1 MGLVIPL
8 EQYCKHD
15 ECDFDT
21 NIESKFHQ
29 LTINSYVNDNL
40 FTFLLENNMNRF
52 LFGFLTGVND
62 LNLDNIDYYD
72 KLLRPSEI
80 KEICKESFIKKFH
93 CPECGNLLFREHLD
107 DINYKKDYERKC
119 PDCGKYSN
127 FSFFD
132 LKDDFKITKLDLIK
146 FLDKLVDLNV
156 FNKKLETQCKNCTNS
171 EILTDFENVNLTCS
185 CGSIKEVKFKY
196 YSNYEFILDRGFWF
210 EWYVYNLCK
219 YLYKKVYPNVKCT
232 YVINDEKF
240 ECEIDILAVT
250 TNNRLIAFECK
261 DYMKSKLSL
270 KDFIENIAKL
280 HYISHEIYLVS
291 SVKDIKFNSK
301 VQSSSLIDSEIKF
314 IEGMKLEES
323 FLNEDKIISFFEERN
338 YQIVF
343 LFDKLPDSKKEII
356 LNNLFD
362 LIIENEKG
370 VYLESLTNLL
380 NRICIDRQLIGEEK
394 LLNSLDIAFENVY
407 SKKYIS
413 NSLEY
418 IKTIYFS
425 YPEYFKKNFNLNKFL
440 KHCTKFLNP
449 IPIEDYECRAPFY
462 YFITVYFRDEH
473 VDVDLIDENV
483 AQNFLLKFIPMI
495 EVYHGSY
502 SLEKTLNVFKCLWK
516 YVTPEIEDKFIKQLI
531 SWYNS
536 KGNKYIISKF
546 VKDFKENFSLD
557 NVRLLEHSSIRM

>member
-1 MGLVIPL
+1 MGLIVPL
-8 EQYCKHD
+8 KKYCKHD
-15 ECDFDT
+15 ECEFDT

-29 LTINSYVNDNL
+29 LSLNSNANNNL
-40 FTFLLENNMNRF
+40 FTFLIENNMNRF
-52 LFGFLTGVND
+52 IFGFITGVKD

-107 DINYKKDYERKC
+107 DIDYKKDHECKC

-132 LKDDFKITKLDLIK
+132 LEDDFKITKLDLIK
-146 FLDKLVDLNV
+146 FLDKLVDLKI
-156 FNKKLETQCKNCTNS
+156 FNKKLETQCKNCTHS
-171 EILTDFENVNLTCS
+171 EIVVDYENVNLICS
-185 CGSIKEVKFKY
+185 CGSEKEVKFKY
-196 YSNYEFILDRGFWF
+196 HSNYDFILDRGFWF

-232 YVINDEKF
+232 YFIDGKKF

-250 TNNRLIAFECK
+250 EDNRLIAFECK
-261 DYMKSKLSL
+261 DYMKNKLSL

-280 HYISHEIYLVS
+280 HHIAHEIYLVS

-301 VQSSSLIDSEIKF
+301 VESSSLIDSELKF

-323 FLNEDKIISFFEERN
+323 FLNEDKIIAFFEERN
-338 YQIVF
+338 YNIVS
-343 LFDKLPDSKKEII
+343 LFDKLPDSKKELI

-362 LIIENEKG
+362 LIINNENR

-380 NRICIDRQLIGEEK
+380 TRISINRELIDETR
-394 LLNSLDIAFENVY
+394 LLNSLDVAFENVY
-407 SKKYIS
+407 SEKFIS
-413 NSLEY
+413 YSLEY
-418 IKTIYFS
+418 IKNIYFS
-425 YPEYFKKNFNLNKFL
+425 YPKDLKKKFNLNKFIEIG
-440 KHCTKFLNP
+440 TKFLNP
-449 IPIEDYECRAPFY
+449 NAIVDYKCRAPFY
-462 YFITVYFRDEH
+462 YFITAYFRDEN
-473 VDVDLIDENV
+473 VDVEIIEDSV

-495 EVYHGSY
+495 EVYYGSY
-502 SLEKTLNVFKCLWK
+502 SLEKTLNVIKCLWQ
-516 YVTPEIEDKFIKQLI
+516 YATPEIEDKFVSKLI
-531 SWYNS
+531 FWYKT

-546 VKDFKENFSLD
+546 IKDFEVNLSQD
-557 NVRLLEHSSIRM
+557 NVQLLKHNRII